1 MLEKQLNT
9 LSGKIISKTKELKN
23 VTSQLDNIS
32 RLRIIREKGSHFSP
46 SNIKR
51 EERYGKLF
59 SGVSRNSKGGGGEYL
74 KGFFF
79 WLFNFSGGG
88 GPAQKMIFPTKTVA
102 KYMCNNLKVAF
113 FLLFNF

>member
-79 WLFNFSGGG
+79 GFLIFQGGG
-88 GPAQKMIFPTKTVA
+88 AQLRKWYFR
-102 KYMCNNLKVAF
+102 LKK
-113 FLLFNF
+113 